1 MSDLLKPNHYFNDSL
16 GDPATCTD
24 DHNHPEP
31 GVAYNYQ
38 VEAPVLANLP
48 SARLEWFDRSP
59 NRKIGSVNG
68 HVVYV
73 VQFKAL
79 EGEFK
84 IFHRLPVK
92 SIDETFRTSDLAKL
106 YADTH
111 FHRAMRQLGFV
122 AR

>member
-1 MSDLLKPNHYFNDSL
+1 MSETEQKFYDENLTPD
-16 GDPATCTD
+16 
-24 DHNHPEP
+24 
-31 GVAYNYQ
+31 
-38 VEAPVLANLP
+38 LP

-59 NRKIGSVNG
+59 NRKIGSVNH

-73 VQFKAL
+73 VQWKAL

-92 SIDETFRTSDLAKL
+92 QIDKTFKTSDEAKL

-111 FHRAMRQLGFV
+111 LHRAMRALGFV